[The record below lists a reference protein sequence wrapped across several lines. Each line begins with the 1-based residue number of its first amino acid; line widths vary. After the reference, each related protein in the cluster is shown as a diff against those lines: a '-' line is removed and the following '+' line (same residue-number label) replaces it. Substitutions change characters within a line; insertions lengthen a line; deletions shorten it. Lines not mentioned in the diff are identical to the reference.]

1 MDPAMAV
8 FSSEQAI
15 QAGQVRAPSLSCL
28 TGESVL
34 WQLEHALK
42 HQREARIHVEYHIEQ
57 LQAELQRL
65 LEAQANRA
73 REGIPAAKSDLS
85 FLSQIKDQRL

>member
-65 LEAQANRA
+65 QVWTRVMAPDCSSAWRPPGRRCA
-73 REGIPAAKSDLS
+73 
-85 FLSQIKDQRL
+85 